1 MNSEDQTPNPQKTGL
16 KKFRPS
22 QTIKPASEL
31 FGHDNIE
38 GMAFR
43 RWVGSDEE
51 IADERMC
58 LYLGLVRQN
67 LCADVEPW
75 LL

>member
-16 KKFRPS
+16 KKFRPR

-51 IADERMC
+51 IADE
-58 LYLGLVRQN
+58 
-67 LCADVEPW
+67 
-75 LL
+75 